1 MSNSKNQYQP
11 LYFQAENKPWYLYG
25 EIVPKGMPLTLDQI
39 LGMSRM
45 PPKGGFDIVRVP
57 YLAAALE
64 KTCKVP
70 GRVLAYLLSNRI
82 HETNYVHITTK
93 ELAAATGV
101 SVSTI
106 VRLIDQLEEAGLAIQ
121 IHGSI
126 WLNPQMIHRG
136 GYDREKV
143 LLKKYNDVHLE
154 KFGNEEGLKDREDGE
169 LEISS
174 DDSLIEG

>member
-1 MSNSKNQYQP
+1 MDNNRKQYQP
-11 LYFQAENKPWYLYG
+11 IYFQAENRPWYMYG
-25 EIVPKGMPLTLDQI
+25 EIVPKGSPLTLDQI

-93 ELAAATGV
+93 ELSEATGV

-106 VRLIDQLEEAGLAIQ
+106 VRLIDALEDAGLAVQ

-126 WLNPQMIHRG
+126 WINPQMIHRG

-143 LLKKYNDVHLE
+143 LLKKYNDVHDE
-154 KFGNEEGLKDREDGE
+154 KFGSADKQEGGEGEGVDIPLSDSSEE
-169 LEISS
+169 
-174 DDSLIEG
+174 